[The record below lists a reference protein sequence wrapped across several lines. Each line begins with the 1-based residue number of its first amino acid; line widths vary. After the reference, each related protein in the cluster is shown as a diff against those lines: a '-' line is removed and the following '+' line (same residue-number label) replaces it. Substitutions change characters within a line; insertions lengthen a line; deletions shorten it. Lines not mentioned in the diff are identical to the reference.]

1 MAISLYDA
9 TVPNFLQVLGGMR
22 GVLDKGLAHAKATG
36 VDPESLIEARLAEDM
51 FPFGVQVRLVAHH
64 SAGALRD
71 AAQGA
76 FTFPAK
82 DLTDYAGL
90 QALLAD
96 AEAALRA
103 LTPEAV
109 GALQGKEVLF
119 EVPSAR
125 RVFTAEA
132 FLFSF
137 STPNFYFHAVTAY
150 DILRAKG
157 VPVGKMDYLAGIR
170 TSLAG

>member
-1 MAISLYDA
+1 
-9 TVPNFLQVLGGMR
+9 
-22 GVLDKGLAHAKATG
+22 
-36 VDPESLIEARLAEDM
+36 M

-71 AAQGA
+71 VAQGA

-90 QALLAD
+90 QALLAE
-96 AEAALRA
+96 AEAGLRA
-103 LTPEAV
+103 WTPAAV
-109 GALQGKEVLF
+109 DALQGKEVLF
-119 EVPSAR
+119 EVPSSR
-125 RVFTAEA
+125 RMFTAEA

-150 DILRAKG
+150 GILRAKG
-157 VPVGKMDYLAGIR
+157 APVGKMDYLAGLR
-170 TSLAG
+170 TAL